1 MAGLSNTGLTIKRLP
16 DVITDLKTQAEQIF
30 ADLLPAG
37 DTVDTS
43 DDTTIGRMIG
53 LVAPSQADLWEAIQ
67 QVYDSYNP
75 NAATGYSLDN
85 MISLSGITRYGS
97 EPTRASCLFEGSNNT
112 LLGLASKVSS
122 STTQRIFSLGST
134 VSLNQY
140 QASGIGISIATVA
153 NSTAYTIGYSSDGIS
168 YTNVSITS
176 DSSATSAE
184 ILTALKTAFDTTT
197 GGTFVTYYQDGYLFI
212 NRTDPFQTVSF
223 SNTPNITVVK
233 CIKLGIV
240 NCDEIGPLPQLAG
253 TIDTIA
259 VPALGWD
266 KVTNPLDAAE
276 GRYEETDEELRER
289 FRNSKF
295 FQAANI
301 LESLVDAL
309 RNVEDVADVVVY
321 ENDTDT
327 TNGFG
332 VPPHS
337 FMPIVLGGLPTTI
350 GQAIWQNKPTGI
362 RSYGSTTVVVTDS
375 QGIGHSI
382 SYKTPTPVPVYMTV
396 SITNTGAMPGDVVA
410 KLKEAILSYGN
421 SNFSIGDDV
430 VYSRLYTPINSVSGF
445 QVNTMFIGVTASPSG
460 TSNIVVDFDKVAT
473 WDASRITITVV

>member
-16 DVITDLKTQAEQIF
+16 DVITELKIQAEQIF

-37 DTVDTS
+37 DIVDTS
-43 DDTTIGRMIG
+43 EDTTIGRMIG
-53 LVAPSQADLWEAIQ
+53 LVAPSQADLWEAVQ

-75 NAATGYSLDN
+75 NAASGYSLDN

-97 EPTRASCLFEGSNNT
+97 EPTRAACLFEGTNNT
-112 LLGLASKVSS
+112 LLSLQAKVSS
-122 STTQRIFSLGST
+122 STTQKIFSLAGT

-140 QASGIGISIATVA
+140 QASGLGISVATVA
-153 NSTAYTIGYSSDGIS
+153 NSTVYTVGYSPDGLS

-176 DSSATSAE
+176 DASATAPE
-184 ILTALKTAFDTTT
+184 ILDALKTAFDTTT
-197 GGTFVTYYQDGYLFI
+197 GGTFVTYYQDGHLFI

-223 SNTPNITVVK
+223 SATPNITVAK
-233 CIKLGIV
+233 CIKLGMV
-240 NCDEIGPLPQLAG
+240 NCDELGPLPQLAG
-253 TIDTIA
+253 SIDTIA
-259 VPALGWD
+259 VPVLGWD
-266 KVTNPLDAAE
+266 KVTNPLPGAE

-309 RNVEDVADVVVY
+309 RNVEDVTDVVVY

-327 TNGFG
+327 TDLLG

-362 RSYGSTTVVVTDS
+362 RSFGDTTVVVTDS
-375 QGIGHSI
+375 QSIGHSI
-382 SYKTPTPVPVYMTV
+382 SYKTPDPISIYVSV

-410 KLKEAILSYGN
+410 KLKEALLTYGTT
-421 SNFSIGDDV
+421 NFSIGDDV
-430 VYSRLYTPINSVSGF
+430 VYSRLYTPINSIAGF
-445 QVNTMFIGVTASPSG
+445 QVNTLFLGTTASPSG
-460 TSNIVVDFDKVAT
+460 TANVTIDFDEVAA
-473 WDASRITITVV
+473 WDASRIVVTVV